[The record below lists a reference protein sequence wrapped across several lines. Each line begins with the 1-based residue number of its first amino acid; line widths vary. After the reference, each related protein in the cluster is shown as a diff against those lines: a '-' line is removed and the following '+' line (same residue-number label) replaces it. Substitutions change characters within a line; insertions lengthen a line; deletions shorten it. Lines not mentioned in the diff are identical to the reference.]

1 VLSDSDNTVER
12 SSTLKFF
19 INNINAFKGITK
31 MKIHQI
37 MSESEVDE
45 APVGMLKRLGQKIAS
60 KVPGEIGARAS
71 GQLSA
76 SKDANAMKTDLA
88 RWMGQAQ
95 IPKGSLTISQF
106 KQFLDQKGLPTD
118 QLVPTIKRVTGTA
131 AVNQVLD
138 NNAVDQVLL
147 KVVGQGA
154 AATDAGGTKSKF
166 AAKPLKTPPT
176 GTPPAQGQGAPDIT
190 NFVNSLTPQQKAKLK
205 ASL

>member
-1 VLSDSDNTVER
+1 
-12 SSTLKFF
+12 
-19 INNINAFKGITK
+19 

-95 IPKGSLTISQF
+95 IPKGSLTIAQF